1 MYGVSSAAWTK
12 LWTELGYRNIEYIRA
27 GERVMSRDQW
37 DERGGISAKIVEE
50 VFERYAGVMVVR
62 ADGRDIRTTH
72 EHPFFVTGRGWTAAH
87 ELRVGDRLVCA
98 DRTTATVEAV
108 TDTGEWELV

>member
-1 MYGVSSAAWTK
+1 MLAVEG
-12 LWTELGYRNIEYIRA
+12 GYKAIEDITA

-37 DERGGISAKIVEE
+37 DERGAISAKIVEE
-50 VFERYAGVMVVR
+50 VFERYAGVLTLKVE
-62 ADGRDIRTTH
+62 GREIRTTH